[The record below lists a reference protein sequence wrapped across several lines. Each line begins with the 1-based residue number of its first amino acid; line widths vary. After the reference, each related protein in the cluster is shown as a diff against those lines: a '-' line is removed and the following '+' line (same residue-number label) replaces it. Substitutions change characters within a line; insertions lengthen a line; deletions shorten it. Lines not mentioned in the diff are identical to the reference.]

1 MWFKTLSG
9 SCFPPGWTHQPTAR
23 NTLKKL
29 ILIVVG
35 LYSLLMIAS
44 LVYAQAGA
52 AKLAGE
58 RCSACHST
66 ARICEK
72 LGNRSA
78 EVWQQTV
85 KRMVSNGAKLTDA
98 EAASVAEYLATAKPG
113 AKALCGK

>member
-1 MWFKTLSG
+1 M
-9 SCFPPGWTHQPTAR
+9 
-23 NTLKKL
+23 KKL

-44 LVYAQAGA
+44 LVYAQAGV
-52 AKLAGE
+52 AKLAAE
-58 RCSACHST
+58 RCAPCHGT

-85 KRMVSNGAKLTDA
+85 RRMVSNGASLTNA

-113 AKALCGK
+113 AKGLCGK